1 MPRPTD
7 HKSPF
12 SYCRE
17 NAKTFMPR
25 LLSVLGAIGLCLSW
39 SDAAQSQAR
48 DTAAAKARPS
58 AVLQAETPACCSIVR
73 IDSQRSIV
81 TARETATG
89 FTFRFAVRT
98 RRLLGTLKVGQRVW
112 VDFAAKSVKLK
123 ATDATPCCAIV
134 DTPETP

>member
-1 MPRPTD
+1 MP
-7 HKSPF
+7 HF
-12 SYCRE
+12 SV
-17 NAKTFMPR
+17 
-25 LLSVLGAIGLCLSW
+25 VLGAIGLCVAW

-48 DTAAAKARPS
+48 DTAAARARPS

-89 FTFRFAVRT
+89 FTFRFAVKT
-98 RRLLGTLKVGQRVW
+98 RRLLDTLKVGQPVW
-112 VDFAAKSVKLK
+112 VDFAAKAVKLK

-134 DTPETP
+134 DTPETQ